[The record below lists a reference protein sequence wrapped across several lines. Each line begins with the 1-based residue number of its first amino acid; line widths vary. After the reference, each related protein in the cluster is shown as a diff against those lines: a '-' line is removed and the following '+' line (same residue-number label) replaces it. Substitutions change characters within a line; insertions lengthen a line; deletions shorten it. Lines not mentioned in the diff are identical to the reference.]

1 MPVGRTAL
9 WKVNRLREE
18 RAVRHGSPTR
28 RGIFVPLPSTALAL
42 GILAALVAGVA
53 IPGWTLWPKD
63 PGNDSVEAGF
73 LRDMFTHHAQ
83 AVEMSM
89 IIRDRTEDPNLL
101 ALATDVALSQSTQM
115 GTMQG
120 YLDIWG
126 LPLTGDDPAMT
137 WMDHPT
143 TGLMPGMA
151 TADQIEQL
159 RTLPVEEAEVLFLQL
174 MIRHHQGGVEMAQAA
189 LDRSDQE
196 QVTFMADRTVMLQ
209 GSEIT
214 TMNRMLEERG
224 QVPITD
230 PLPESHEDHEG

>member
-1 MPVGRTAL
+1 MPAGRESL
-9 WKVNRLREE
+9 WKINRLREG
-18 RAVRHGSPTR
+18 RTLRHGQPAR
-28 RGIFVPLPSTALAL
+28 RGIFVPLPTTALAL
-42 GILAALVAGVA
+42 GILAALIAGAA
-53 IPGWTLWPKD
+53 ILGWTFWPKD

-89 IIRDRTEDPNLL
+89 IIRDRTEDPDLL
-101 ALATDVALSQSTQM
+101 ALATDIALSQSTQM
-115 GTMQG
+115 GAMQG

-143 TGLMPGMA
+143 TGPMPGMA
-151 TADQIEQL
+151 TSEQVEQL
-159 RTLPVEEAEVLFLQL
+159 RTLPVEEAEVLYLQL

-189 LDRSDQE
+189 LDRSDQK
-196 QVTFMADRTVMLQ
+196 QVTFMANRIVMLQ
-209 GSEIT
+209 ESEIT
-214 TMNRMLEERG
+214 TMNQMLEERG
-224 QVPITD
+224 QSPITD